1 MKMIITGRIN
11 HDDSS
16 EFKKKRAKGEKKT

>member
-16 EFKKKRAKGEKKT
+16 LVQKEESKGEKKT